1 MELPPLSSEEIARY
15 SRHLLLPHVGMRGQQ
30 LLKSSS
36 VLIIGAGGL
45 GSPIA
50 MYLAAAGVGRIGL
63 VDYDRVDVSNLQRQV
78 LYTENDLQAPKAEIA
93 AKRLSAANSHIRVD
107 GISGQF
113 NSKNA
118 LEIASGYDILVDGTD
133 NLPTRYLLNDL
144 AVLTNRPYVY
154 GSIFRFE
161 GQVSVFGLP
170 GQPCYRCLFPEPPPP
185 GAIPSC
191 ASAGVMGVL
200 PGIIGSIQAAEVIK
214 LITGTGELLA
224 GRLFLFDALEMRADT
239 VKIGRKATCP
249 ACGTAPTIRVLQ
261 DYEAWCGSRIG
272 QEFDLP
278 PTPFDLSPE
287 ELKKWLVVKMPVI
300 LLDVRED
307 FERQISN
314 LPNSIHI
321 PLPELPERLDELPLD
336 VKIITYCRNG
346 IRSQEAARMLQLHGF
361 SDVRHLSGGINAWA
375 AAVDPSLPVY

>member
-93 AKRLSAANSHIRVD
+93 AKRLSSANSHIRVD

>member
-1 MELPPLSSEEIARY
+1 MGLPPLSSDEIARY
-15 SRHLLLPHVGMRGQQ
+15 SRHLLLPQVGMRGQQ
-30 LLKSSS
+30 QLKSAS
-36 VLIIGAGGL
+36 VLIVGAGGL

-107 GISGQF
+107 GITGQF
-113 NSKNA
+113 NSSNA
-118 LEIASGYDILVDGTD
+118 MEIARGYDILVDGTD

-161 GQVSVFGLP
+161 GQVSIFGMP
-170 GQPCYRCLFPEPPPP
+170 DRPCYRCLFPEPPPP

-214 LITGTGELLA
+214 LITGIGELLA
-224 GRLFLFDALEMRADT
+224 GRLLLFDALEMRLDS
-239 VKIGRKATCP
+239 VRIGKKAGCP
-249 ACGTAPTIRVLQ
+249 VCGTAPTIRALQ

-272 QEFDLP
+272 QEFKLP
-278 PTPFDLSPE
+278 PTPFDISPLALSKLLTE
-287 ELKKWLVVKMPVI
+287 KMPVV
-300 LLDVRED
+300 LLDVREE
-307 FERQISN
+307 FERQIST
-314 LPNSIHI
+314 LTGSVHI
-321 PLPELPERLDELPLD
+321 PLPELLERIGELPVD
-336 VKIITYCRNG
+336 RKIIAYCRNG
-346 IRSQEAARMLQLHGF
+346 IRSQEAARLLQLHGH
-361 SDVRHLSGGINAWA
+361 SDVRHLEGGINAWA
-375 AAVDPSLPVY
+375 AIVDPSIPVY

>member
-1 MELPPLSSEEIARY
+1 MGLPPLSSDEIARY
-15 SRHLLLPHVGMRGQQ
+15 SRHLLLPQVGMRGQQ
-30 LLKSSS
+30 QLKSAS
-36 VLIIGAGGL
+36 VLIVGAGGL

-107 GISGQF
+107 GITGQF
-113 NSKNA
+113 NSSNA
-118 LEIASGYDILVDGTD
+118 MEIARGYDILVDGTD

-161 GQVSVFGLP
+161 GQVSIFGMP
-170 GQPCYRCLFPEPPPP
+170 DRPCYRCLFPEPPPP

-191 ASAGVMGVL
+191 SSAGVMGVL

-214 LITGTGELLA
+214 LITGIGELLA
-224 GRLFLFDALEMRADT
+224 GRLLLFDALEMRLDS
-239 VKIGRKATCP
+239 VRIGKKAGCP
-249 ACGTAPTIRVLQ
+249 VCGTAPTIRALQ

-272 QEFDLP
+272 QEFKLP
-278 PTPFDLSPE
+278 PTPFDISPLALSKLLTE
-287 ELKKWLVVKMPVI
+287 KMPVV
-300 LLDVRED
+300 LLDVREE
-307 FERQISN
+307 FERQIST
-314 LPNSIHI
+314 LTGSVHI
-321 PLPELPERLDELPLD
+321 PLPELLERIGELPAD
-336 VKIITYCRNG
+336 RKIIAYCRNG
-346 IRSQEAARMLQLHGF
+346 IRSQEAARLLQLHGH
-361 SDVRHLSGGINAWA
+361 SDVRHLEGGINAWA
-375 AAVDPSLPVY
+375 AIVDPSIPVY

>member
-361 SDVRHLSGGINAWA
+361 SDVRHLSGGINAWT